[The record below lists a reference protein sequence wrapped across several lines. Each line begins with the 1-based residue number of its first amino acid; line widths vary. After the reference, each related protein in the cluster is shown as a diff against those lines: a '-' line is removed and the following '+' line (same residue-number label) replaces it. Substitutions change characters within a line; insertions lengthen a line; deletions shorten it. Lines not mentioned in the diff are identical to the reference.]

1 MKTFYFNTI
10 AYLLSVVA
18 ALSLGFTSGSAAAD
32 SGVVRVGG
40 VGNYG
45 PVLPIIAAEKLG
57 LFKKLGVKM
66 EFTNYR
72 GGAAAMEGMAAGEA
86 DVINFFPPGLA
97 LATKKGVKATI
108 VAAGTLTPRGWDIMV
123 KADSSVKTV
132 KDLAGKKI
140 GVTASGSTTDFFALW
155 TAKQSG
161 GDMTRVPL
169 GGAGLVP
176 SLISGNVDAI
186 VAYPP
191 LSYKL
196 GLSGEGKTVVNLG
209 KEMSTNL
216 PDVWVATDKIIAN
229 NPEGVRKV
237 LVGLFSAI
245 RYMKE
250 NRAWAIDF
258 IHNKTGLPK
267 DVATKEYENTILGLS
282 DDGNLKA
289 KWVDASLALGK
300 LAGLSDL
307 PPANK
312 MFTSQF
318 VPVKTIEP

>member
-1 MKTFYFNTI
+1 MKTSRFNTL
-10 AYLLSVVA
+10 AYSLGLVA
-18 ALSLGFTSGSAAAD
+18 ALNLGFGSGPTAAD

-45 PVLPIIAAEKLG
+45 PVLPLIAGQKLG

-86 DVINFFPPGLA
+86 DMINFFPPGLA
-97 LATKKGVKATI
+97 LATKRGVKATI
-108 VAAGTLTPRGWDIMV
+108 VSAGTLTPRGWHIMV
-123 KADSSVKTV
+123 KADSPINTV
-132 KDLAGKKI
+132 KDLAGKQI
-140 GVTASGSTTDFFALW
+140 GVTANGSTTDFFARW

-176 SLISGNVDAI
+176 NLLSGNVDAI

-191 LSYKL
+191 LSYKI
-196 GLSGEGKTVVNLG
+196 GISGDGKTVVDLG
-209 KEMSTNL
+209 KAMSTNL
-216 PDVWVATDKIIAN
+216 PDVWVATDEIIAK
-229 NPEGVRKV
+229 NPEGVDKV
-237 LVGLFSAI
+237 LIGLFSAI

-250 NRAWAIDF
+250 NREWAIDF
-258 IHNKTGLPK
+258 IHNKTGLPVE
-267 DVATKEYENTILGLS
+267 VATKEYEQTILGLS

-289 KWVDASLALGK
+289 EWVDASLRLGK
-300 LAGLSDL
+300 LAGLTV
-307 PPANK
+307 PPANE

-318 VPVKTIEP
+318 VPVKTITP